1 MKKNRGKRNSDK
13 GARRNAFPGDTM
25 FVIMPTLAVLDLNAV
40 LRSVVLDSWH
50 VLGSRDMK

>member
-13 GARRNAFPGDTM
+13 GARRNACPGDTM